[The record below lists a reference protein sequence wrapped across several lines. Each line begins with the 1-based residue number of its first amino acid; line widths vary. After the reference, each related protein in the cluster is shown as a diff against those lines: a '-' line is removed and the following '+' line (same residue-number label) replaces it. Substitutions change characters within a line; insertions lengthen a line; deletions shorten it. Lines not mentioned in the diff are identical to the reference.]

1 MSGAQRTVLL
11 VDDDED
17 LVLALSKLLEKNGY
31 RTVWARNSVQGLE
44 KAKQEKPDVIL
55 IDVIMDKYTEGFTLV
70 NNLIG
75 DPSTADIPRIILS
88 SLGLQ
93 DAMDMIYPEEL
104 GIKRILRK
112 PVQPSDLLEA
122 IGSQIGVQG

>member
-1 MSGAQRTVLL
+1 LL

-17 LVLALSKLLEKNGY
+17 LVLALSKLLEKNGF
-31 RTVWARNSVQGLE
+31 RTVWARNSALGLE

-75 DPSTADIPRIILS
+75 DPSTANIPRIILS

-112 PVQPSDLLEA
+112 PVQPNDLLEA
-122 IGSQIGVQG
+122 IRSQIGVQG

>member
-1 MSGAQRTVLL
+1 MAGEKKTVLL

-31 RTVWARNSVQGLE
+31 RTVWAHNGTMGFE
-44 KAKQEKPDVIL
+44 KAKQEKPDVII

-70 NNLIG
+70 NNLINE
-75 DPSTADIPRIILS
+75 PNTANIPRIVLS

-104 GIKRILRK
+104 GIRRILRK
-112 PVQPSDLLEA
+112 PVQPKDLLEA
-122 IGSQIGVQG
+122 VQSQIAG